1 MEVRA
6 ISRGVHVSPRKV
18 RLILK
23 RLPGLTVDEALA
35 LLRYVPSPHA
45 RTVAKTVLSAASNA
59 ENNFSLDIDSVY
71 I

>member
-45 RTVAKTVLSAASNA
+45 RKQYYPLLQMLKIIFLWISIVC
-59 ENNFSLDIDSVY
+59 I
-71 I
+71 